1 MKRQRSGKLSVRS
14 LKLSIDN
21 QGRYFESVV
30 STPIPNAKKTALLCM
45 DYQSAIV
52 AAYAEDGADELL
64 SRAAGVLAKARV
76 GG

>member
-1 MKRQRSGKLSVRS
+1 
-14 LKLSIDN
+14 
-21 QGRYFESVV
+21 
-30 STPIPNAKKTALLCM
+30 M